1 MIVNNIPEIG
11 LEHIS
16 GSYKTLNGVG
26 VCFFDPL
33 SEALIEFN
41 SNTKIPVYP
50 SEESYRRFFIV
61 KDSLESSF
69 LALNTIALQTE
80 ATTDYTVKIVNDKS
94 IDISTVPDN
103 NTFIEFFS
111 NYPSGIIPFYLYIKS
126 NISSYI
132 DVDLK
137 LILTVE

>member
-1 MIVNNIPEIG
+1 MIVTNTPEIG

-16 GSYKTLNGVG
+16 GAYKTLNGVG
-26 VCFFDPL
+26 ICFFDPL

-41 SNTKIPVYP
+41 NTTKIPVYP
-50 SEESYRRFFIV
+50 SEEAYRRFFIV
-61 KDSLESSF
+61 KDSVENSF
-69 LALNTIALQTE
+69 LALNTVTLQTQE
-80 ATTDYTVKIVNDKS
+80 AEDYTVKIVNDKS

-111 NYPSGIIPFYLYIKS
+111 NHPSGIIPFYLYIKS
-126 NISSYI
+126 NTSSYA
-132 DVDLK
+132 DVELK